1 MYNAYIIAGGTGFVG
16 TALVQKLL
24 QQNKRVYVLTRQ
36 QKKSERALL
45 SFVQW
50 DTDAQTI
57 SEKIIDENTCVINLA
72 GANVAEGRWTEARKK
87 EILQSRTQSAETLH
101 KLIST
106 NQIHCSFYFGASAI
120 GYYGSATALCDEK
133 MPASTDFLGATCKAW
148 EEANEPIAQSN
159 IPVSIGRIGLVIGN
173 EGGALPELMN
183 SFQFRIAAVPGNGKQ
198 IYSWIH
204 LQDLC
209 DAIIHLCNNKINGVH
224 NLVATTP
231 TSAKE
236 FIGAIAKAIN
246 KFTISL
252 PIPQLALKIVLGEF
266 SIELLKSVAVS
277 NKKLLASGFKF
288 THENISSCMNNLL
301 GKK

>member
-24 QQNKRVYVLTRQ
+24 QQNKRVYVLTRRQ
-36 QKKSERALL
+36 RKSSQPLL
-45 SFVQW
+45 SYVLW
-50 DTDAQTI
+50 DTEEQTI
-57 SEKIIDENTCVINLA
+57 SEKINDENTCVINLA

-120 GYYGSATALCDEK
+120 GYYGSPDKLCSEE

-148 EEANEPIAQSN
+148 EAANEPIAKLN

-209 DAIIHLCNNKINGVH
+209 NALIHLCDNQIAGVH
-224 NLVATTP
+224 NLVANNPST
-231 TSAKE
+231 AKD
-236 FIGAIAKAIN
+236 FIGAIAHAIN

-252 PIPQLALKIVLGEF
+252 PIPKLALQVVLGEF

-288 THENISSCMNNLL
+288 THEDISSCMNNLL